1 MFITD
6 LIEQVFEGEDVC
18 SSQSLNKA
26 DPVKDIYKLLKV
38 ISSNYMDRVFQEKTG
53 VNNITNIIA
62 NTLSK
67 DNEWDYQKYLNTE
80 SQSIP
85 KI

>member
-1 MFITD
+1 
-6 LIEQVFEGEDVC
+6 
-18 SSQSLNKA
+18 
-26 DPVKDIYKLLKV
+26 
-38 ISSNYMDRVFQEKTG
+38 MDRVFQEKTG

-80 SQSIP
+80 SQSIRKFKDTFESLLITAVI
-85 KI
+85 KINMTELSFSLMIWTGSIPAGQLN